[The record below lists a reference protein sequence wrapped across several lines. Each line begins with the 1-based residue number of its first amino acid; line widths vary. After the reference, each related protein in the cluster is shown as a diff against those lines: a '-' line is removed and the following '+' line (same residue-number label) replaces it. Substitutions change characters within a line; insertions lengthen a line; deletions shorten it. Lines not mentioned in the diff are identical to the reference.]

1 MYMGPTMI
9 FKFDKDVIQVENVVA
24 SATLEH
30 SLDLEVVSRVLPSG
44 KYNPDE
50 FPGVIYQL
58 KNPKAAGLIFSSG
71 KIVCAGA
78 KSERQAKRALNKIVD
93 ELRMNGVVIIGK
105 PTIKVQNVVA
115 SVDVEG
121 MIDLEGAACTLERT
135 VYDPEQFPGLI
146 LRMNDPPMTFLLFSK
161 GKIVCAGARS
171 EKDLYDG
178 LKELEKILSEKG
190 LITYDE
196 EW

>member
-1 MYMGPTMI
+1 MI
-9 FKFDKDVIQVENVVA
+9 DRTIRFEKDNVQVENVVA
-24 SATLEH
+24 SASLEH
-30 SLDLEVVSRVLPSG
+30 NLDLEVVSRVLPTG

-93 ELRMNGVVIIGK
+93 ELKINGVVIIGK

-115 SVDVEG
+115 SVDVGG
-121 MIDLEGAACTLERT
+121 MIDLEKAACTLERT

-146 LRMNDPPMTFLLFSK
+146 LRMEEPSITFLLFSK
-161 GKIVCAGARS
+161 GKIVCAGAKS
-171 EKDLYDG
+171 EKDLHKG
-178 LKELEKILSEKG
+178 LEELEKILSEKG
-190 LITYDE
+190 LISYDE
-196 EW
+196 E

>member
-1 MYMGPTMI
+1 MI
-9 FKFDKDVIQVENVVA
+9 NRTTRFEKDNVHVENVVA
-24 SATLEH
+24 SASLEH
-30 SLDLEVVSRVLPSG
+30 NLDLEVVSRVLPTG

-93 ELRMNGVVIIGK
+93 ELKMNGVVIIGK

-115 SVDVEG
+115 SVDVGG
-121 MIDLEGAACTLERT
+121 MIDLETAACTLERT

-146 LRMNDPPMTFLLFSK
+146 LRMDEPSITFLLFSK
-161 GKIVCAGARS
+161 GKIVCAGAKS
-171 EKDLYDG
+171 EKDLHKG
-178 LKELEKILSEKG
+178 LEELEKILSEKG
-190 LITYDE
+190 LISNDE
-196 EW
+196 

>member
-1 MYMGPTMI
+1 MVDRTI
-9 FKFDKDVIQVENVVA
+9 RFEKDNVQVENVVA
-24 SATLEH
+24 SASLEH
-30 SLDLEVVSRVLPSG
+30 NLDLEVVSRVLPTG

-93 ELRMNGVVIIGK
+93 ELKINGVVIIGK

-115 SVDVEG
+115 SVDVSG
-121 MIDLEGAACTLERT
+121 MIDLETAAGTLERT

-146 LRMNDPPMTFLLFSK
+146 LRMDEPSITFLLFSK
-161 GKIVCAGARS
+161 GKIVCAGAKS
-171 EKDLYDG
+171 EKDLHKG
-178 LKELEKILSEKG
+178 LEELEKILSEKG
-190 LITYDE
+190 LISYDG

>member
-1 MYMGPTMI
+1 MP

-30 SLDLEVVSRVLPSG
+30 NLDLEVVSRVLPSG

-93 ELRMNGVVIIGK
+93 ELKMNGVVIIGK

-121 MIDLEGAACTLERT
+121 MIDLEAAACTLERT

-146 LRMNDPPMTFLLFSK
+146 LRMDSPPMTFLLFSK

-171 EKDLYDG
+171 EKDLYEG
-178 LKELEKILSEKG
+178 LQQLEKILLEKG
-190 LITYDE
+190 LITYGE